1 MKENMKALLDT
12 NIIIHREAGRI
23 VEQDIGILFRWL
35 DRAKYTKCVH
45 PITIEEIQKNPNKTT
60 VQAFMTKLD
69 SYEQIKFSSP
79 LQQQVKEVSAKYDT
93 NQNDINDSALL
104 NEVFVGRVDILISED
119 KKIYTK
125 AKALNIQDRVFKI
138 DSFLEKIFSEH
149 PELIDYKVLN
159 VRKEHFGQIDLADHF
174 FGSLKEDY
182 PGFERWFIKKSD
194 EVAYVTVNK
203 DNNLMLSFLYLK
215 IELEDENYTD
225 ITPLFESKKRL
236 KVGTF
241 KVINNGFR
249 LGERFMK
256 IIFDNALANQVQE
269 IYVTIFDHREEQ
281 KRLIDLMEQWGFS
294 FWGMKGTERVYVR
307 DFVPTFEINHLK
319 ENYPYISRNRNT
331 YIVPIYEQYHTEL
344 LPDSILNTESPLEF
358 IEDFPHRNGI
368 SKVYVSRAMQP
379 HPSIGDLLVFYRTG
393 GYYKSVV
400 STIGLVQ
407 EVVYDIKTESDFLEQ
422 CRKGSVFPEMDLKAM
437 WNYNKNSRP
446 FVVRFLYVY
455 SFPHRINMKRLIEL
469 KVLQGIDDAPR
480 GFKLITK
487 EQFELILKDTKSNE
501 SFIVD

>member
-1 MKENMKALLDT
+1 MKALLDT

-35 DRAKYTKCVH
+35 DRAKYIKCIH
-45 PITIEEIQKNPNKTT
+45 PITIEEIQKNPNKST

-69 SYEQIKFSSP
+69 SYEQIKFPTP
-79 LQQQVKEVSAKYDT
+79 LQQGVKDVSNKYDI
-93 NQNDINDSALL
+93 NQNDINDSLLL
-104 NEVFVGRVDILISED
+104 NEVFAGRVDILISED
-119 KKIYTK
+119 KKIHTK
-125 AKALNIQDRVFKI
+125 AKALNISDRVFKI

-159 VRKEHFGQIDLADHF
+159 VRKEHFGQINLGDPF
-174 FGSLKEDY
+174 FDSLKEDY
-182 PGFERWFIKKSD
+182 PGFERWFVKKSD
-194 EVAYVTVNK
+194 DVAYVTINK
-203 DNNLMLSFLYLK
+203 DNNLILSFLYLK
-215 IELEDENYTD
+215 IESEDENYCD
-225 ITPLFESKKRL
+225 IAPIFKAKKRL

-256 IIFDNALANQVQE
+256 IIFDNALANKVHE

-281 KRLIDLMEQWGFS
+281 RRLIELMEQWGFS
-294 FWGMKGTERVYVR
+294 FWGMKGNERVYVR
-307 DFVPTFEINHLK
+307 DFTPTFDINHLK
-319 ENYPYISRNRNT
+319 ENYPYVSKSRNT

-358 IEDFPHRNGI
+358 VEDFPHRNGI
-368 SKVYVSRAMQP
+368 SKVYVSRAMHP
-379 HPSIGDLLVFYRTG
+379 HPTKGDLLVFYRTG
-393 GYYKSVV
+393 GYYKSVI

-407 EVVYDIKTESDFLEQ
+407 EVIYDIKTESDFIKQ
-422 CRKGSVFPEMDLKAM
+422 CMKGSVFPEAELKAM

-455 SFPHRINMKRLIEL
+455 SFPHRINMQRLIDL
-469 KVLQGIDDAPR
+469 KVLQGVDDAPR

-487 EQFELILKDTKSNE
+487 NQLETILKDTKSNE

>member
-1 MKENMKALLDT
+1 MKENLKALLDT
-12 NIIIHREAGRI
+12 NIIIHREAVRV

-35 DRAKYTKCVH
+35 DRTKYTKCIH
-45 PITIEEIQKNPNKTT
+45 PITIEEIQKNPNKAT

-69 SYEQIKFSSP
+69 SYEQIKFPSP
-79 LQQQVKEVSAKYDT
+79 LQQQVKEVSDKYDT

-104 NEVFVGRVDILISED
+104 NEVFLGRVSILISED
-119 KKIYTK
+119 KKIHTK
-125 AKALNIQDRVFKI
+125 ARALNIQDRVFKI
-138 DSFLEKIFSEH
+138 DSFLEKVFSEH

-159 VRKEHFGQIDLADHF
+159 VRKEHFGQINLADHF
-174 FGSLKEDY
+174 FDSLKEDY
-182 PGFERWFIKKSD
+182 PGFDAWFIKKSD
-194 EVAYVTVNK
+194 DVAYVTINK

-215 IELEDENYTD
+215 IESEDENYSD
-225 ITPLFESKKRL
+225 VIPLFVPKKRL

-281 KRLIDLMEQWGFS
+281 KRLIELMEQWGFS
-294 FWGMKGTERVYVR
+294 FWGMKGHERVYVR
-307 DFVPTFEINHLK
+307 NFIPTFNVDHLK
-319 ENYPYISRNRNT
+319 ENYPYISKDRNI

-393 GYYKSVV
+393 GYYKSVI

-407 EVVYDIKTESDFLEQ
+407 EVIYDIKTESDFIEQ
-422 CRKGSVFPEMDLKAM
+422 CRKGSVFPETDLKAM

-455 SFPHRINMKRLIEL
+455 SFPHRINMQRLIEL
-469 KVLQGIDDAPR
+469 GVLEGVEDAPR
-480 GFKLITK
+480 GFKPITK
-487 EQFELILKDTKSNE
+487 DQFELILNDTKSNE

>member
-1 MKENMKALLDT
+1 MKALLDT
-12 NIIIHREAGRI
+12 NIIIHREAGRV

-35 DRAKYTKCVH
+35 DRAKYTKCIH
-45 PITIEEIQKNPNKTT
+45 PITISEIQKNPNQAT

-69 SYEQIKFSSP
+69 SYEQIKFLSP
-79 LQQQVKEVSAKYDT
+79 LQQQVKNVSDKYDT
-93 NQNDINDSALL
+93 NQNDLNDTLLL
-104 NEVFVGRVDILISED
+104 NEVFSDRVDILISED
-119 KKIYTK
+119 KKIHTK
-125 AKALNIQDRVFKI
+125 AKVLNIQDRVFKI

-149 PELIDYKVLN
+149 PELVDYKVLN
-159 VRKEHFGQIDLADHF
+159 VSKKHFGQINLADHF
-174 FGSLKEDY
+174 FDSLKEDY

-194 EVAYVTVNK
+194 DIAYVTVNK
-203 DNNLMLSFLYLK
+203 DNNLILSFLYLK
-215 IELEDENYTD
+215 IESENENYSD
-225 ITPLFESKKRL
+225 IAPGLKPKKRL

-256 IIFDNALANQVQE
+256 IIFDNALANHVQE

-281 KRLIDLMEQWGFS
+281 RRLIDLMEQWGFS
-294 FWGMKGTERVYVR
+294 FWGMKGSERVYVR
-307 DFVPTFEINHLK
+307 NFLPNFDINHLK
-319 ENYPYISRNRNT
+319 KNYPYISSNRSI

-368 SKVYVSRAMQP
+368 SKVYVSRAILP
-379 HPSIGDLLVFYRTG
+379 HPKTGDLLVFYRTG

-407 EVVYDIKTESDFLEQ
+407 EVIYNIETESNFIKQ
-422 CRKGSVFPEMDLKAM
+422 CRKGSVFPETELKAM

-455 SFPHRINMKRLIEL
+455 SFPHRINMQRLIEL
-469 KVLQGIDDAPR
+469 EVLQGVDDAPR
-480 GFKLITK
+480 GFKSITRD
-487 EQFELILKDTKSNE
+487 QFELILKDTKSNE

>member
-1 MKENMKALLDT
+1 MKGNLKALLDT
-12 NIIIHREAGRI
+12 NIIIHREAGRV

-35 DRAKYTKCVH
+35 DRAKYTKCIH
-45 PITIEEIQKNPNKTT
+45 PITISEIQKNPNQVT
-60 VQAFMTKLD
+60 VQAFITKLD
-69 SYEQIKFSSP
+69 SYEQIKFPSP
-79 LQQQVKEVSAKYDT
+79 LQQEIKEVSDKFDV
-93 NQNDINDSALL
+93 NQNDLNDSQLL

-119 KKIYTK
+119 NKIHIK
-125 AKALNIQDRVFKI
+125 AKALNISDRVFKI

-159 VRKEHFGQIDLADHF
+159 VRKEHFGQINLNDHF
-174 FGSLKEDY
+174 FDSLKEDY

-194 EVAYVTVNK
+194 EIAYATINK
-203 DNNLMLSFLYLK
+203 DNNLILSFLYLK
-215 IELEDENYTD
+215 IESEYENYSD
-225 ITPLFESKKRL
+225 ITPVFKPKKRL

-241 KVINNGFR
+241 KVVNNGFR

-256 IIFDNALANQVQE
+256 IIFDNALANKVQE
-269 IYVTIFDHREEQ
+269 IYVTVFDHREDQ
-281 KRLIDLMEQWGFS
+281 RRLIELMEQWGFA
-294 FWGMKGTERVYVR
+294 FWGMKEEERVYVR
-307 DFVPTFEINHLK
+307 DFTPKFDIKHLK
-319 ENYPYISRNRNT
+319 ENYPYISKARNI

-379 HPSIGDLLVFYRTG
+379 HPSTGDLLIFYRTG

-407 EVVYDIKTESDFLEQ
+407 EVIYDIETESDFIKH
-422 CRKGSVFPEMDLKAM
+422 CRKGSVFPEVELKAM

-446 FVVRFLYVY
+446 FVIRFLYVY
-455 SFPHRINMKRLIEL
+455 SFPHRINMQRLIEL
-469 KVLQGIDDAPR
+469 RILKGIDDAPR
-480 GFKLITK
+480 GFKPITK
-487 EQFELILKDTKSNE
+487 DQFELILKDTKSNE

>member
-1 MKENMKALLDT
+1 MKALLDT
-12 NIIIHREAGRI
+12 NIIIHREAGRV

-35 DRAKYTKCVH
+35 DRAQYTKCIH
-45 PITIEEIQKNPNKTT
+45 PITIQEIHRNPNKET

-69 SYEQIKFSSP
+69 SYEQIKFPTP
-79 LQQQVKEVSAKYDT
+79 LQQDVKAVSDKYDI
-93 NQNDINDSALL
+93 NQNDINDSLLL
-104 NEVFVGRVDILISED
+104 NEVFADRVDILISED
-119 KKIYTK
+119 KKIHLK
-125 AKALNIQDRVFKI
+125 AKELNISDRVFKI

-149 PELIDYKVLN
+149 PELINYKVLN
-159 VRKEHFGQIDLADHF
+159 VRKEYFGQINLNDHF
-174 FGSLKEDY
+174 FDSLKEDY
-182 PGFERWFIKKSD
+182 PGFEHWFIKKSD
-194 EVAYVTVNK
+194 EIAYVTINR

-215 IELEDENYTD
+215 IETEGENYSD
-225 ITPLFESKKRL
+225 IMPVFVPKKRL

-256 IIFDNALANQVQE
+256 IIFDNALANGVQE

-281 KRLIDLMEQWGFS
+281 RRLIELMEQWGFS
-294 FWGMKGTERVYVR
+294 YWGLKRGERVYVR
-307 DFVPTFEINHLK
+307 DFTPTFDISYLK
-319 ENYPYISRNRNT
+319 ENYPYISRNRNI

-368 SKVYVSRAMQP
+368 SKAYISRAMLP
-379 HPSIGDLLVFYRTG
+379 HPSTGDLLVFYRTG

-407 EVVYDIKTESDFLEQ
+407 EVIYNIETESDFIKQ
-422 CRKGSVFPEMDLKAM
+422 CRKGSVFPETELKAM

-446 FVVRFLYVY
+446 FVIRFLYVY
-455 SFPHRINMKRLIEL
+455 SFPHRINMQRLIEL
-469 KVLQGIDDAPR
+469 GVLQGINDAPR
-480 GFKLITK
+480 GFKPITK
-487 EQFELILKDTKSNE
+487 NQFELILKDTRSNE